1 MAGPFGT
8 PNRQPIF
15 TQIPILV
22 TKIFNPA
29 IANSNYTPS
38 TFFNGDSLI
47 YTAIAAE
54 GTLVNKITISA
65 TGDTTNTT
73 VSAKLV
79 YVYLYQDST
88 TSYSLY
94 KTSAMPAATIS
105 DTVVN
110 PSIELNTSGLV
121 LNVDDAIYVAS
132 SVNYATNTSYGDY
145 LSITIEGGAY
155 TYA

>member
-22 TKIFNPA
+22 TKIINPVV
-29 IANSNYTPS
+29 ANANYTPS
-38 TFFNGDSLI
+38 SFFDVNSLI
-47 YTAIAAE
+47 YTAVAAE
-54 GTLVNKITISA
+54 GTLINKITISA
-65 TGDTTNTT
+65 TGDTTNTGVT
-73 VSAKLV
+73 AKLV
-79 YVYLYQDST
+79 YVYLYQDT
-88 TSYSLY
+88 TTTYSLY
-94 KTSAMPAATIS
+94 KTSIMSAATVS
-105 DTVVN
+105 NTVTN

-155 TYA
+155 TFA